1 MEWRWGDS
9 AKKVWFSDTNSE
21 FIITDVWDVTS
32 KQESKQPKSNYNT
45 TSIQHTSS
53 YNPKTPSTNTE
64 DEEEKI
70 LHHIQ
75 NSYLN
80 DRGERIFEL

>member
-1 MEWRWGDS
+1 MS
-9 AKKVWFSDTNSE
+9 
-21 FIITDVWDVTS
+21 S
-32 KQESKQPKSNYNT
+32 KQESKPLKSNYNT

-64 DEEEKI
+64 EEEEKI

-75 NSYLN
+75 NSYMN
-80 DRGERIFEL
+80 EKGERIFEL